1 MQIKAMVIHEK
12 NGPYQLEDVELDEP
26 REGEVLIRN
35 VASGI
40 CHTDEFGRS
49 QGVPIALPLVLGHEG
64 AGIVEKVGPG
74 VTDLKPGDHVG
85 VTYAFD
91 GTCPACR
98 NREPY
103 YCVNFNQINFGGV
116 IGTNRTTRLHQNG
129 KPVSM
134 FFGQS
139 SFATYSVAS
148 AASVSKVDDDVDL
161 ALVAPLGCGVQ
172 TGAGAM
178 INVAKVGSED
188 QVAVYGCGA
197 VGMSAIMGAAVA
209 GCKTII
215 AVGGNPRSLELARE
229 LGATHTINR
238 KEVEDVPAEVQRI
251 TGTGADVALDTSGN
265 GRMMTNAIRGLK
277 YHGTFLPVAAA
288 GTIEH
293 FDVGNDIMM
302 PMRTMKGTC
311 EGESDPKTFVPQMVR
326 WYKEGRFPV
335 DRILSFYD
343 FKDIQQALD
352 DSANGKI
359 IKAVLRISQQ

>member
-335 DRILSFYD
+335 LEGR
-343 FKDIQQALD
+343 
-352 DSANGKI
+352 
-359 IKAVLRISQQ
+359 